1 MQALTTTNKKQI
13 KCPSCGQTITWNTSE
28 QKTIMGN
35 RVITCSQCGANLIVP
50 RTELQPYFE
59 EYPISYTDNIFGEE
73 GSSSTGSNL
82 LELLLNYED
91 SYDDYFFYSLEEYS
105 KDEILQAADN
115 DKLDST
121 IWLETS
127 NGGWES
133 GYIDN
138 IDIPETPEENE
149 FLTFNILRPGSNYIY
164 IYYCK
169 LTEYEGSIQAVI
181 NDELTQTYIA
191 PEEKME
197 LSFSKSANGW
207 ICNHTYQQIGALNG
221 LYKVDTHIKIDNS
234 SKNLVAYSFV
244 AGDNGGFIFYCIG
257 SFSYGSSSGTAYKI
271 KIQSDD
277 TITITEKTI
286 TLGTESTVDGI
297 SMADLN

>member
-1 MQALTTTNKKQI
+1 MDIL
-13 KCPSCGQTITWNTSE
+13 SY
-28 QKTIMGN
+28 IMGQKN
-35 RVITCSQCGANLIVP
+35 AFS
-50 RTELQPYFE
+50 
-59 EYPISYTDNIFGEE
+59 
-73 GSSSTGSNL
+73 SSSTSS
-82 LELLLNYED
+82 ELLQLNLNFED
-91 SYDDYFFYSLEEYS
+91 SYDGYFFYTILSNN

-115 DKLDST
+115 DKLNST

-133 GYIDN
+133 GYIED

-149 FLTFNILRPGSNYIY
+149 FLTFNILRPGSNYIQ

-181 NDELTQTYIA
+181 NDELTQTYTA
-191 PEEKME
+191 PTEKME
-197 LSFSKSANGW
+197 LEFSKSGNGW

-234 SKNLVAYSFV
+234 SKNLIAYSFV

-277 TITITEKTI
+277 TITITQKTI
-286 TLGTESTVDGI
+286 TLGTESTVDGT
-297 SMADLN
+297 SVADFN